1 LIDTVN
7 STVTANATAGDVLN
21 GFGPVTNVKL
31 SETNVIAYSVY
42 LNVAARIG
50 ASSTNAITL
59 DIDSDGLIDLTFGSE
74 FAYINNL
81 NLTDV
86 VNHSSGEVRV
96 GLVFSNQVIGI
107 GHNIGADSTQ
117 TENALDQEN
126 YDAIEADETMIS
138 ILGAGFQVIFDEQDE
153 DDIVSTMMPSVPVM
167 VRTLEGWEFIAPT
180 RKQSIDK
187 LRDNQRRGERFIDW
201 L

>member
-1 LIDTVN
+1 M
-7 STVTANATAGDVLN
+7 
-21 GFGPVTNVKL
+21 
-31 SETNVIAYSVY
+31 
-42 LNVAARIG
+42 
-50 ASSTNAITL
+50 
-59 DIDSDGLIDLTFGSE
+59 
-74 FAYINNL
+74 
-81 NLTDV
+81 
-86 VNHSSGEVRV
+86 RV

-117 TENALDQEN
+117 TENALDQAN

-138 ILGAGFQVIFDEQDE
+138 ILGAGFQVVFDEQDE

-187 LRDNQRRGERFIDW
+187 LRDNQRRGVRFIDW